1 MLCYRTGD
9 VLLMSRQQIPV
20 FGVGRSCVRSVW
32 LIQIKATADWSRWP
46 SLPQQPDDRTHSV
59 KADKGWTNT
68 HQHTPLTHSV
78 TPSVQTVEEDVMK
91 ERRAAD
97 ELCVLHAW
105 MDVWVSEWQKG
116 RERTEVNH
124 DTMEDL
130 TQNQLL
136 KGWKSLLLKQNVI
149 LSRVLSWNN
158 QQMKHIYALKL
169 QQHLFCRIRLPVTVL
184 TFIVQ
189 TKEVCGAV
197 EVKNYEYIVLKPQSR
212 HHNSHDNIS
221 D

>member
-1 MLCYRTGD
+1 
-9 VLLMSRQQIPV
+9 
-20 FGVGRSCVRSVW
+20 
-32 LIQIKATADWSRWP
+32 
-46 SLPQQPDDRTHSV
+46 
-59 KADKGWTNT
+59 
-68 HQHTPLTHSV
+68 
-78 TPSVQTVEEDVMK
+78 MK

-97 ELCVLHAW
+97 ELCVLDAW

-136 KGWKSLLLKQNVI
+136 KGWKSFLLKQNVI

-169 QQHLFCRIRLPVTVL
+169 QQHLFSRIRLPVTVL

-197 EVKNYEYIVLKPQSR
+197 EVKTM
-212 HHNSHDNIS
+212 NILF
-221 D
+221 